1 MTERTLTNTPTNN
14 IQHIQT
20 AHCENGVVTALLR
33 HHGVSFMNEP
43 LAFGIGAGMFY
54 VHLPFL
60 KINNAPA
67 IAFRIMPGFIFRD
80 ACKALGVKIFRK
92 KFNNPTSARHYLDK
106 KLEEGQPVG
115 CQVGVFNL
123 PYFPREYRFHF
134 NAHNIIVHGFENGRY
149 IVSDPVMEELTS
161 LSPEELEDVRFAR
174 GPLAPQGQL
183 YYPIDVDEI
192 SQDQLKT
199 AIKKGIKK
207 TTWWMTQ
214 VPIQQIGAKGFRYTA
229 SKIRKWPRQL
239 GDRKA
244 GLYLAQIVRMQEEVG
259 TGGGGFRFIYAAFLE
274 QAAEIMNNDDL
285 IPFSEDMTRS
295 GDLLRYNAVR
305 MAGIIKG
312 RNTDPNGFN
321 EVADAFDEIAALE
334 TKAFKGLRKLK
345 L

>member
-1 MTERTLTNTPTNN
+1 MEEILIDTPKSN

-20 AHCENGVVTALLR
+20 AHCENGVVTSLLR
-33 HHGVSFMNEP
+33 HHGVDFMNEP
-43 LAFGIGAGMFY
+43 LAFGIGAGLFY

-60 KINNAPA
+60 KVNNAPA

-80 ACKALGVKIFRK
+80 ACKALGVDITRK
-92 KFNNPTSARHYLDK
+92 KFRSPEAAKLYLDK
-106 KLEEGQPVG
+106 MIAIGHPVG

-134 NAHNIIVHGFENGRY
+134 NAHNIIIHGFENGRY

-174 GPLAPQGQL
+174 GPLAPNGQV
-183 YYPIDVDEI
+183 YYPSNVGVIGPE
-192 SQDQLKT
+192 QLKK
-199 AIKKGIKK
+199 AVKKGIKK
-207 TTWWMTQ
+207 TAWWMTQ
-214 VPIQQIGAKGFRYTA
+214 VPIEQLGARGFHYTA
-229 SKIRKWPRQL
+229 KKIRKWRDQL

-244 GLYLAQIVRMQEEVG
+244 ALYLAQIVRMQEEIG

-274 QAAEIMNNDDL
+274 QATEILQNDKL
-285 IPFSEDMTRS
+285 MPFSEEMTRS

-312 RNTDPNGFN
+312 RSTEQKDFN
-321 EVADAFDEIAALE
+321 EVADAMSEISALE
-334 TKAFKGLRKLK
+334 LQVFKKLRKLQ